1 MPQAYSHLYSSS
13 LLPTE
18 RPRCLKCQDRMMLN
32 AIESGPAH
40 SDLRTFECSKCGN
53 VQRMRISDPMK
64 SANAGWQDSELNAP
78 K

>member
-18 RPRCLKCQDRMMLN
+18 RPRCPKCQDRMMLTG
-32 AIESGPAH
+32 IESGPAH
-40 SDLRTFECSKCGN
+40 SHLRTFECSKCEE
-53 VQRMRISDPMK
+53 VQRMLVGDPMK
-64 SANAGWQDSELNAP
+64 SGTAGWQDSELNAP